1 MNFYY
6 QQNEL
11 DSLIFKPNKTI
22 SGLGFELFT
31 KGESTS
37 EIKIGNYINNSW
49 LFDDE
54 LQRNLFF
61 KLMFMDR
68 KGFQKAFKAF
78 WKAMEEPNNYVVLH
92 CAKRRMTINFT
103 KNYRKTKLKFSSWFY
118 GLYPSNRHF

>member
-11 DSLIFKPNKTI
+11 DSLVFKPNKTI

-37 EIKIGNYINNSW
+37 EIKIGNYINNNW

-78 WKAMEEPNNYVVLH
+78 WKAMDEPNNYVVLQ
-92 CAKRRMTINFT
+92 CAKRRLTINFT
-103 KNYRKTKLKFSSWFY
+103 KNYRKTKLKFNNWFY
-118 GLYPSNRHF
+118 NLYPSNRHF